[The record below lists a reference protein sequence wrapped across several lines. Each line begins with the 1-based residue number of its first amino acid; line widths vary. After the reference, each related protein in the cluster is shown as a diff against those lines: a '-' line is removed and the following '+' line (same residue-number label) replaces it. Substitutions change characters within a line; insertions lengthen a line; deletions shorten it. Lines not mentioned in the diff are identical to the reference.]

1 MLGRDNRENVQRSG
15 MRLFFARIGHRLRN
29 TGWRGATSE
38 LPEIT
43 LVGNPFE
50 AIGRSEHLRT
60 IWRALQAAS
69 VPASIYDVYGLVPE
83 NAVTTEMGHCQVS
96 EIADGIRIFHLNGDE
111 IQSSLRR
118 IEELQAGLLP
128 RGYNIVAPAW
138 ELPQYPDVW
147 ARELDR
153 FDEIW
158 APTAFV
164 EEALRRAASIPVF
177 RLRNACEPHVSTL
190 LGKPYFGIPP
200 DSFAILYLFDLRS
213 YTSRKNPW
221 STIEAFRRLI
231 AARPAFKVHLVLK
244 LNYSASDPH
253 VVVELENLISHFR
266 DYVTVIDATLSNNET
281 KNLVRCCDCFLSLHR
296 SEGFGRGP
304 AEAMFFGK
312 PVVATGWSG
321 NMEYM
326 REGVAFP
333 VRYSLQAVKE
343 GEYPHFENQVWADP
357 DVSHAVEVLIRIID
371 NPKLARAVGRRARSH
386 MRRNFSDV
394 VLGATYRRRLE
405 AIAKE
410 CASTFRRSGTPRNSP
425 ISCGS

>member
-1 MLGRDNRENVQRSG
+1 MSG
-15 MRLFFARIGHRLRN
+15 MRRLFFDRIRGTLRSH
-29 TGWRGATSE
+29 GWRRATSE

-69 VPASIYDVYGLVPE
+69 VPVSIYDVYGYVPE
-83 NAVTTEMGHCQVS
+83 DAVIAEMGRCEVK

-111 IQSSLRR
+111 ISFSLKR
-118 IEELQAGLLP
+118 IEERQAGFLA

-138 ELPQYPDVW
+138 ELPRYPAIW

-164 EEALRRAASIPVF
+164 ERALRRAVSVPVF

-190 LGKPYFGIPP
+190 LEKPYFGIPP
-200 DSFAILYLFDLRS
+200 DSLAILYFFDLRS

-221 STIEAFRRLI
+221 SAIEAFGRLL
-231 AARPAFKVHLVLK
+231 AARPASKVHLVLK
-244 LNYSASDPH
+244 LNYSASDPR
-253 VVVELENLISHFR
+253 VMVEIEDRIANFR
-266 DYVTVIDATLSNNET
+266 NRVTAIDATLTNNET

-326 REGVAFP
+326 HEGVAFP
-333 VRYSLQAVKE
+333 VRYVLQPVKE
-343 GEYPHFENQVWADP
+343 GEYPHFENQVWAYP
-357 DVSHAVEVLIRIID
+357 DVSHAAEVLTRIVD
-371 NPKLARAVGRRARSH
+371 NPKLARAMGKRARTH

-394 VLGATYRRRLE
+394 VLGGTYRRRLE
-405 AIAKE
+405 SIAKE
-410 CASTFRRSGTPRNSP
+410 RGSTFRSYGTPRNSATAQ
-425 ISCGS
+425 GN

>member
-1 MLGRDNRENVQRSG
+1 MSG
-15 MRLFFARIGHRLRN
+15 MRRSFFDRIAGTFGNR
-29 TGWRGATSE
+29 GWRRATSE
-38 LPEIT
+38 LPKIT

-69 VPASIYDVYGLVPE
+69 VSASIYDVYGMVPE
-83 NAVTTEMGHCQVS
+83 DSVIAEMGHCLVN

-118 IEELQAGLLP
+118 IEERQAGLLP
-128 RGYNIVAPAW
+128 RGYNVVAPAW
-138 ELPQYPDVW
+138 ELPRYPAVW

-164 EEALRRAASIPVF
+164 EEALRRAVSIPVF
-177 RLRNACEPHVSTL
+177 RLRNACEPHISAL
-190 LGKPYFGIPP
+190 LEKSYFGIPS
-200 DSFAILYLFDLRS
+200 DSFAILYFFDLRS

-221 STIEAFRRLI
+221 STIEAVRRLI
-231 AARPAFKVHLVLK
+231 AARPASKVHLVLK
-244 LNYSASDPH
+244 LNYSASDPN
-253 VVVELENLISHFR
+253 VLVEIEDRIAHFR
-266 DYVTVIDATLSNNET
+266 DRVTVLDATFTNNET

-326 REGVAFP
+326 HEGVAFP
-333 VRYSLQAVKE
+333 VRYSLQPVRD

-357 DVSHAVEVLIRIID
+357 DVSHAAEVLIRIVD
-371 NPKLARAVGRRARSH
+371 NPKLARAMEKRARRH
-386 MRRNFSDV
+386 MRRNYSDV
-394 VLGATYRRRLE
+394 VLGATYRRHLE

-410 CASTFRRSGTPRNSP
+410 RASTFRSYGTQRNSA
-425 ISCGS
+425 IAQGN